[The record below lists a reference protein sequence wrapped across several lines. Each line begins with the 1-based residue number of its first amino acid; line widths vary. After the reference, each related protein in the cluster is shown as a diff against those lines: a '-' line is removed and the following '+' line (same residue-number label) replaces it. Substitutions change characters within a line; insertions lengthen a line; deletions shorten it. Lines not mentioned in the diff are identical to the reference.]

1 MIIVFDNLLQTV
13 HTLGWRGQHLV
24 FPVLNLPFDDR
35 GALRAA
41 VDNLE
46 RLQTLGLRISPVFV
60 KFECGDILVFLS
72 WLLLVVATRSRTHT
86 DDPQEQGRGWESQ

>member
-72 WLLLVVATRSRTHT
+72 WLLLVVATRARTHT